1 MSDVT
6 RGRCL
11 SCGRAMAGDA
21 TFCPSCGASLEL
33 SARDAQVLERLAA
46 AFVGRYVFERKLGQG
61 GMGSVYLAQD
71 LKLHR
76 AVATITSA
84 RGGCCRTT
92 LRLESNG
99 RNACPGAASA
109 LH

>member
-11 SCGRAMAGDA
+11 SCGHAVAGDA

-76 AVATITSA
+76 AVAFKVLRPDIAPLLGAERFQREIAVVS
-84 RGGCCRTT
+84 T
-92 LRLESNG
+92 LQH
-99 RNACPGAASA
+99 A
-109 LH
+109 